1 MPRILSVEDDPDFQ
15 HLVAL
20 AFQNEGYEVHY
31 AFTGKE
37 GYEKVLSLNPDLILL
52 DMMLPI
58 LNGVEVIKA
67 VKKHKA
73 AKDIPIIVMTAYP
86 GDANFVE
93 SSLKALGVLEYIRKP
108 VDVGELLR
116 LVRRMLADGR
126 ERSAPSFK
134 LRKGEVRIDPRF
146 RTVWL
151 RDTLVATLA
160 PKRFEVLFLLLQTKG
175 EAAWEDIL
183 AKVWGK
189 DGGSKNDLEKT
200 VQRLRQDLGPEAGA
214 RVRTT
219 RRGYELVD

>member
-1 MPRILSVEDDPDFQ
+1 MPRILSIEDDPDFQ

-20 AFQNEGYEVHY
+20 AFQNEGYEIHY

-86 GDANFVE
+86 ADANFVE
-93 SSLKALGVLEYIRKP
+93 STIKALGALEYVRKP

-116 LVRRMLADGR
+116 LVRRMLAGGG
-126 ERSAPSFK
+126 ERTAPGSSCAKDRCGSIPSSAPPGSTT
-134 LRKGEVRIDPRF
+134 GSSPRSPPSAS
-146 RTVWL
+146 RCSSSCS
-151 RDTLVATLA
+151 
-160 PKRFEVLFLLLQTKG
+160 K
-175 EAAWEDIL
+175 
-183 AKVWGK
+183 AKARSPGK
-189 DGGSKNDLEKT
+189 TSC
-200 VQRLRQDLGPEAGA
+200 
-214 RVRTT
+214 
-219 RRGYELVD
+219 